1 MSDNIIGKSIPR
13 IDVRDKV
20 TGKALYPADFNKPD
34 QVYMKIV
41 FAEKAH
47 AIVKSIDT
55 SKAEAMDGVI
65 MVLTAKDVPCN
76 EYGLMVADQPVLC
89 GPGSDI
95 PFADHVRF
103 IGDQVALVIAEKEEI
118 AFKAANLIKI
128 EYEDL
133 PIVSTLD
140 KAMAPDAPLLHP
152 DKESNDLCSF
162 KIRFGDVEEGFKQA
176 DVIIES
182 DYETPV
188 QEHAYLQ
195 PEAGLSYIDDEDRV
209 TVVVAGQWVH
219 EDQEQIA
226 HSLKLPEEKV
236 RVIYPAIGGAFG
248 GREDMSVQIV
258 LALAAIRLHEAGIDR
273 PVKTVWSRRESLIG
287 HHKRHPYKIHTRWGA
302 TKDGKLTAV
311 EAEIIANAGAYMYTS
326 NKVLANATLMIAG
339 PYFIPNVKV
348 DSKAVATNNV
358 PNGAFRGFGGPQA
371 CFAAEMQMNKLAEAL
386 DLDPVEFRLRNTIK
400 EGQNLSVGTP
410 PPKGVSIDHAI
421 KAAAE
426 AAGWKLKDNKWI
438 KAKPAFKNDDEMLY
452 GIGFSAGLKNV
463 GFSYGAPENSWAR
476 VTIEGKEEIE
486 KVIVRHAGAEV
497 GQGVHTVLIQ
507 LAAEVVGVPTDMVE
521 IIVSDTA
528 QTGNSGSASA
538 SRLTFMAGNSV
549 VGAAEEAKIKWK
561 NEERPA
567 QAEFI
572 YRPPA
577 TSPMD
582 PETGACIPNF
592 SYGYAADVIEVSV
605 NKKTGK
611 VLITKAICADDVGR
625 AINPQQVRGQVEG
638 AVVQASGY
646 TLLENFIQK
655 DGEVLTDSLATYLIP
670 TIMDIPDKTET
681 IIIEDIDPIGP
692 MGARGVG
699 EMPYLPFAPAV
710 AAAVH
715 DAIGIWYNKFPLI
728 EETILEGLGVL
739 KKEK

>member
-1 MSDNIIGKSIPR
+1 MSEKIIGNSITR
-13 IDVRDKV
+13 IDVKDKV
-20 TGKALYPADFNKPD
+20 TGKALYPGDFNRPD
-34 QVYMKIV
+34 QVYLKVV

-47 AIVKSIDT
+47 AIVKSVDT
-55 SKAEAMDGVI
+55 SKAEAMEGVI

-76 EYGLMVADQPVLC
+76 EYGLMEADQPVLC

-95 PFADHVRF
+95 PYADRVRF

-118 AFKAANLIKI
+118 AFKAANQIQI

-133 PIVSTLD
+133 PVISTLE
-140 KAMAPDAPLLHP
+140 KAMQSDAPLLHP
-152 DKESNDLCSF
+152 KKKSNDLCSF
-162 KIRFGDVEEGFKQA
+162 KIRHGDVEEGFKQA
-176 DVIIES
+176 DIIIES
-182 DYETPV
+182 KYETPA

-195 PEAGLSYIDDEDRV
+195 PEAGLSYIDDEGRV

-258 LALAAIRLHEAGIDR
+258 LGLAALRLHEAGINR

-287 HHKRHPYKIHTRWGA
+287 HHKRHPYTIHTKWGA

-339 PYFIPNVKV
+339 PYYIPNVKV
-348 DSKAVATNNV
+348 DAKAVATNNV

-386 DLDPVEFRLRNTIK
+386 DIDPVDFRLRNTIK

-410 PPKGVSIDHAI
+410 PPEGVSIDHVI
-421 KAAAE
+421 KTAAE
-426 AAGWKLKDNKWI
+426 AAGWKFQDNKWI
-438 KAKPAFKNDDEMLY
+438 KAKPVGDNDDMLY
-452 GIGFSAGLKNV
+452 GIGISSGYKNV
-463 GFSYGAPENSWAR
+463 GFSYGAPENCWAG
-476 VTIEGKEEIE
+476 VTIEGKDKIE
-486 KVIVRHAGAEV
+486 KVTVHHAGADV

-507 LAAEVVGVPTDMVE
+507 LAAEVIDVPLDIVE
-521 IIVSDTA
+521 LVASDTA
-528 QTGNSGSASA
+528 YTGNSGSASA
-538 SRLTFMAGNSV
+538 SRLTLMAGNSV
-549 VGAAEEAKIKWK
+549 VGAAQEARKLWES
-561 NEERPA
+561 EERPA
-567 QAEFI
+567 RAEFV

-577 TSPMD
+577 TTPMD
-582 PETGACIPNF
+582 PETGECTPNF
-592 SYGYAADVIEVSV
+592 SYGYAADVVEVSV

-611 VLITKAICADDVGR
+611 VLIKKVICADDVGR
-625 AINPQQVRGQVEG
+625 AINPQQVIGQVEG
-638 AVVQASGY
+638 CIVQASGY
-646 TLLENFIQK
+646 ALLENFVQK
-655 DGEVLTDSLATYLIP
+655 DGKVITDSLATYLIP
-670 TIMDIPDKTET
+670 TIMDIPDETET
-681 IIIEDIDPIGP
+681 IIVEENDPVGP

-710 AAAVH
+710 VSAVH
-715 DAIGIWYNKFPLI
+715 DATGIWYDSFPLI
-728 EETILEGLGVL
+728 EERILEGLGAI
-739 KKEK
+739 KKAH